1 MSNTIDS
8 SVLDSVNAG
17 SSASGG
23 LGGTTGG
30 GIEDI
35 SDSFM
40 TLLVAQLEN
49 QDPMNPMENA
59 EMTSQM
65 AQINTVQ
72 GINDLNSSLED
83 INSQIDEGHTLQAA
97 SLIDQGVL
105 VPADHVLV
113 SEGSTTPFGIELDSP
128 AEEVTATITNGNGE
142 AVRSFDVGSL
152 DEGVES
158 FTWDGTLENGET
170 APDGTYNVS
179 IEATQDGESV
189 AHETLGYARV
199 SGVAE
204 GENGPL
210 LDLGGALDLG
220 QVGMADIRQIL
231 N

>member
-1 MSNTIDS
+1 MSNSIDS

-17 SSASGG
+17 GRSSAS
-23 LGGTTGG
+23 LGSTASG

-113 SEGSTTPFGIELDSP
+113 NDGATTPFGIELDSP
-128 AEEVTATITNGNGE
+128 AEEVTATIANENGE
-142 AVRSFDVGSL
+142 VVRSFEIGSL

-170 APDGTYNVS
+170 APDGTYRVS
-179 IEATQDGESV
+179 VEATQAGEAVS
-189 AHETLGYARV
+189 HETLGYARV

-204 GENGPL
+204 GDDGPL
-210 LDLGGALDLG
+210 LDLGGALELG
-220 QVGMADIRQIL
+220 QIGLNDVRQIL